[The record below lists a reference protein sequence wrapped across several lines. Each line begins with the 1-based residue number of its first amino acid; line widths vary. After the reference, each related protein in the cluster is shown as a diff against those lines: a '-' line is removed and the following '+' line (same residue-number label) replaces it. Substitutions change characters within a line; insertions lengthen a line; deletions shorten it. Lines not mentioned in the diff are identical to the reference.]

1 VFGKPAAVVT
11 NTAAVVARIVGKRI
25 KPRLP
30 EKF

>member
-11 NTAAVVARIVGKRI
+11 NTAAVAAHIVGKKI